1 MVCPK
6 CGVSNNDHS
15 WRCRSCYTIL
25 RESAVSTDYS
35 DLIVQSPLRQAQQPN
50 LTPVDTAPAPGRSS
64 RHAGGYPSSDEEAV
78 SSRTG
83 NGHPDPRSNGAAMGQ
98 NQPAETSSR
107 RKPPLYLVIATITLL
122 AILAAGVLMLRPGE
136 GASASALF
144 AEAETQYNSRNYL
157 ASMAIYQKF
166 SLQFPEDHLAP
177 IAHNR
182 VAEIKTILAEAQRQK
197 TERVASLLQDARSA
211 FRKQRFLVPEG
222 RNVIT
227 YTAEVLQ
234 LDPTNADA
242 LEMQALVINYY
253 EEKAEAA
260 REKRHYNTAI
270 QNYRNMLKI
279 LPNDQKTLKKLE
291 AVVQMSIA
299 RK

>member
-6 CGVSNNDHS
+6 CGVSNNNHS

-50 LTPVDTAPAPGRSS
+50 LTPVDAATAQNRHS
-64 RHAGGYPSSDEEAV
+64 RPAGGTPSANDNGYAAGTARGYSDPISGGVARDKNSPTEAA
-78 SSRTG
+78 
-83 NGHPDPRSNGAAMGQ
+83 P
-98 NQPAETSSR
+98 R
-107 RKPPLYLVIATITLL
+107 RKPPLYLTISAITLL
-122 AILAAGVLMLRPGE
+122 AILTAGALMLRPDTS
-136 GASASALF
+136 ANASALF

-157 ASMAIYQKF
+157 ASMEIYQKF
-166 SLQFPEDHLAP
+166 TLQFPEDHLAP
-177 IAHNR
+177 IAQNR
-182 VAEIKTILAEAQRQK
+182 IVEIKSLLAEAQRQK
-197 TERVASLLQDARSA
+197 AERIAALLEDARAA
-211 FRKQRFLVPEG
+211 FRKQRFLVPED

-227 YTAEVLQ
+227 YTAEILQ
-234 LDPTNADA
+234 LNPTHAEA
-242 LEMQALVINYY
+242 LEMQALVMNYY
-253 EEKAEAA
+253 EEKAEDA
-260 REKRHYNTAI
+260 REKRHYNSAI